1 MSQEWYQNTYNRY
14 ANQAADIYNSITIK
28 LVDSNGNTTRG
39 YVYRRQDSQ
48 VAIQGMIQN
57 LRKVQRDMRDLRQEA
72 SRYGYRLSSSTYETI
87 DVKYYWPTFDVNVW
101 QALSVKQFVFL
112 AILRIFAESPNAFG
126 IAHRPL
132 ADLRF
137 WISAN
142 ITYIC
147 KCHVDMSGAEAP
159 RHA

>member
-1 MSQEWYQNTYNRY
+1 MVNDKVYVYNRVTPGSSVTKSTYVGSPKSSGGGSVTMPVNPSYGNPNGAGQSSNSGHMSQDWYQNTYNRY
-14 ANQAADIYNSITIK
+14 ANQAADIYNSITTK

-87 DVKYYWPTFDVNVW
+87 DVKYY
-101 QALSVKQFVFL
+101 
-112 AILRIFAESPNAFG
+112 
-126 IAHRPL
+126 
-132 ADLRF
+132 
-137 WISAN
+137 
-142 ITYIC
+142 
-147 KCHVDMSGAEAP
+147 
-159 RHA
+159 